1 MRHDRLQ
8 RLLPAYSDR
17 QLGPVRRFLLGRHTA
32 RCPSCLAQLEAMQA
46 LRTALRTNLTVHR
59 APPGLAVR
67 IGSALP
73 REALPPVT
81 RQRKLY
87 FGFAASAMAGA
98 LAGVALT
105 VMVTR
110 LTPAP
115 DPLVA
120 DVVADH
126 VRSLMGDHLMDVP
139 TSDQHTVKPWLS
151 ARLDLSP
158 VVKDFTAEGY
168 KLIGGRLD
176 YVEGHHAAAIVYRRD
191 KHVINLFA
199 FVSADRSD
207 APPRHASLD
216 GFNVVQWR
224 MDGLTYVAVS
234 DVELSQLLGF
244 VRLVQARGAA
254 EGVPLR

>member
-1 MRHDRLQ
+1 MKHDRIQ
-8 RLLPAYSDR
+8 RLLPAFSDR
-17 QLGPVRRFLLGRHTA
+17 QLGPVRRFLLGRHIA
-32 RCPSCLAQLEAMQA
+32 RCPSCLGQLEAMQV
-46 LRTALRTNLTVHR
+46 LRTALRTNLTVYR
-59 APPGLAVR
+59 APPGLAAR

-73 REALPPVT
+73 REAPAPAM
-81 RQRKLY
+81 RRSSPH
-87 FGFAASAMAGA
+87 FGFAGSAMAGA

-168 KLIGGRLD
+168 PLVGGRLD
-176 YVEGHHAAAIVYRRD
+176 YVEGHRAAAIIYRRD

-199 FVSADRSD
+199 FVSGERSD
-207 APPRHASLD
+207 LPPRQESMD
-216 GFNVVQWR
+216 GFNVVRWR

-234 DVELSQLLGF
+234 DVEISQLLGF
-244 VRLVQARGAA
+244 VRLVLASG
-254 EGVPLR
+254 

>member
-1 MRHDRLQ
+1 MKHDRIQ
-8 RLLPAYSDR
+8 RLLPAYVDR
-17 QLGPVRRFLLGRHTA
+17 QLGPLRRYLVGRHIA
-32 RCPSCLAQLEAMQA
+32 RCPACLSQLEAMQA
-46 LRTALRTNLTVHR
+46 LRTAVRTNLTVHR
-59 APPGLAVR
+59 APPGLASR

-73 REALPPVT
+73 REAPPPVT
-81 RQRKLY
+81 SRRPMA
-87 FGFAASAMAGA
+87 FGFAGTTFAGA

-105 VMVTR
+105 LVVTH

-158 VVKDFTAEGY
+158 VVKDFVTEGY
-168 KLIGGRLD
+168 PLVGGRLD
-176 YVEGHHAAAIVYRRD
+176 YVQGRRAAAIVYRRD

-199 FVSADRSD
+199 FVGGERSD
-207 APPRHASLD
+207 LPPRQETKD
-216 GFNVVQWR
+216 GFNVVRWR

-234 DVELSQLLGF
+234 DVEVSQLLGF
-244 VRLVQARGAA
+244 VRLVQAG
-254 EGVPLR
+254 G